1 MYILTISRTLGSY
14 GDEIAKKLAQI
25 LSIPII
31 DKETTYAEWLPEVTD
46 EHAVHMLRSSYAFY
60 HHTYAQEQTYKEYI
74 AEKLRNTLSTGP
86 KVFLGMG
93 SQVIFKDFPSA
104 IHIRINAP
112 FPVRLERMQKVWHLS
127 TDKAAKNL
135 QESDS
140 RRKKFIRK
148 VHGQDWEDEFL
159 YDLKI
164 NTTQI
169 GIDESCKLIRML
181 VAKAD
186 HLSPY
191 NAGQLSLFQNETPR
205 YDFRHEVEGEFAS
218 ILDSYGIDWDYE
230 PTTFPL
236 AFDEEGNISQAISPD
251 FYLKQ
256 EETYIELTVMNPK
269 YMSEKRRKIEKLR
282 ELYPEIK
289 VILMDKKGLES
300 FIMRYK
306 LKIHVEENNE

>member
-1 MYILTISRTLGSY
+1 MTISRTLGSY
-14 GDEIAKKLAQI
+14 GDEIAKKLSQI

-60 HHTYAQEQTYKEYI
+60 HHAFNQEDTYKDYI
-74 AEKLRNTLSTGP
+74 ANRLRSTLSTGP
-86 KVFLGMG
+86 KIFLGMG
-93 SQVIFKDFPSA
+93 SQVIFKDYPSTV
-104 IHIRINAP
+104 HIRINAP
-112 FPVRLERMQKVWHLS
+112 FSVRLERMQESWHLS
-127 TDKAAKNL
+127 TDKATANL
-135 QESDS
+135 LESDS

-164 NTTQI
+164 NTTKI
-169 GIDESCKLIRML
+169 GIDESCKLIRTL
-181 VAKAD
+181 ISKAD
-186 HLSPY
+186 RLSPY
-191 NAGQLSLFQNETPR
+191 NAGQLSLFQNETSR
-205 YDFRHEVEGEFAS
+205 YDFRHEVEGEFAA
-218 ILDSYGIDWDYE
+218 ILDSYGIDWEYE

-236 AFDEEGNISQAISPD
+236 TFDDEGNITQAISPD

-256 EETYIELTVMNPK
+256 EDTYIELTVMNPK
-269 YMSEKRRKIEKLR
+269 YMAEKRRKVERLR

-300 FIMRYK
+300 FIQRYK
-306 LKIHVEENNE
+306 LKTHVEADQ